1 MTEATEHYI
10 FHNCPFGG
18 YKQWCFNNSEYF
30 QCHIQGSKH
39 QFLLKAFLKE
49 WINVKQRK
57 GKYKMSLEDLIYAR
71 KQGSISGMVGSC
83 QKKTWK
89 LA

>member
-39 QFLLKAFLKE
+39 QFLLKVFLKE

-57 GKYKMSLEDLIYAR
+57 GKYKMSLEIMC
-71 KQGSISGMVGSC
+71 S
-83 QKKTWK
+83 KKEK
-89 LA
+89 SPK